1 MAGLAGSTHRVTELI
16 ERLTLIKHNHDDHG
30 SSDASDDSLTRVSVD
45 SEESKSGLLVD
56 DKIIDIK
63 SDAEEV
69 FYDLSKVSLKP
80 PGWEKNLITDLSF
93 TVKVIFSSDWLIVCV
108 AIQLLIG

>member
-16 ERLTLIKHNHDDHG
+16 ERLTLIKHNHDANDD

-80 PGWEKNLITDLSF
+80 PGWGKNLITDLSF
-93 TVKVIFSSDWLIVCV
+93 TVKVILSTDWLIV
-108 AIQLLIG
+108 LLSSV